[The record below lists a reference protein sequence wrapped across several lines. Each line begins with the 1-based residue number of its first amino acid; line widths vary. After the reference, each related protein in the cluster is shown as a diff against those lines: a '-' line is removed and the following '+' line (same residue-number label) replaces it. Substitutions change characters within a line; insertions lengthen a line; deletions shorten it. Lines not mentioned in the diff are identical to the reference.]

1 MPSLLAHWPLNG
13 DLLDVS
19 GHGRHLSEVGTL
31 AWVDGPDPRRQ
42 AVQVTNGN
50 RATLADDDA
59 LDPGAADGIAVLAWL
74 RFPVPSS
81 FIASIVDKKNLSLSA
96 GDAGWR
102 SYVIGS
108 SGTGASL
115 ISDGTTRAF
124 VFAGGYGG
132 SAWTQYIGELDRS
145 IDQMRLWRDES
156 LVDDVENDGPV
167 SAIGSLANSEQ
178 VIVGDVIGSD
188 VMELAHVQVYDGPTT
203 FAERRKH
210 WLLGQGSTLLAR
222 RRTAIGVI

>member
-19 GHGRHLSEVGTL
+19 GHGRHLSETGTL

-74 RFPVPSS
+74 RFPVPRDNT
-81 FIASIVDKKNLSLSA
+81 ASIIDKKGISSSA

-108 SGTGASL
+108 SIGVFLVA
-115 ISDGTTRAF
+115 DGNTRAF
-124 VFAGGYGG
+124 VASVGYDG
-132 SAWTQYIGELDRS
+132 SAWMQFVGELDRS

-156 LVDDVENDGPV
+156 LVDDVEADGPV

-178 VIVGDVIGSD
+178 VIVGDVGGSD

-222 RRTAIGVI
+222 RRTAMGAY